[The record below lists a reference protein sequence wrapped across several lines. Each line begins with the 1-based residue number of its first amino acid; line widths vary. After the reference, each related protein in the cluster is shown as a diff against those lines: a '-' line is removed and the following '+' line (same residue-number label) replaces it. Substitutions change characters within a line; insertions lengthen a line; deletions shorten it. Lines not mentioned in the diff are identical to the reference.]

1 MITTSETIG
10 KIAAAVATAS
20 ADIGAAKKD
29 AKNPHFKNDYATLE
43 SAINASK
50 GALQA
55 QGVFVVQSPGE
66 MGEGQGTFVLNVVTR
81 LVHSSGE
88 WIETVCHIPLQKKDA
103 QGVGSAVTYGRRYGL
118 MAALNI
124 PASDDDGNDACKPE
138 PVKKITPAQVVQLQD
153 LADEVGADMAKLK
166 KYIGVSVMTEIKAA
180 DFDRVREL
188 LERKRP
194 AAEKG
199 GDA

>member
-10 KIAAAVATAS
+10 KIAAALSAAS
-20 ADIGAAKKD
+20 ADIGAAQKD
-29 AKNPHFKNDYATLE
+29 AKNPHFKASYATLE

-50 GALQA
+50 NALQA

-66 MGEGQGTFVLNVVTR
+66 LSQTGALRIVTR

-88 WIETVCHIPLQKKDA
+88 WLETVCDIPLQKKDS

-124 PASDDDGNDACKPE
+124 PASDDDGNEASKPE
-138 PVKKITPAQVVQLQD
+138 PVKCITAAQVVQLQD

-166 KYIGVSVMTEIKAA
+166 KYIGVQVMTEIKAA

-199 GDA
+199 GAA

>member
-29 AKNPHFKNDYATLE
+29 AKNPHFKCDYATLE

-50 GALQA
+50 FTLQA

-66 MGEGQGTFVLNVVTR
+66 LSQAGALRIVTR

-88 WIETVCHIPLQKKDA
+88 WIETVCDIPLQKKDA

-118 MAALNI
+118 MSALNM
-124 PASDDDGNDACKPE
+124 PASDDDGNEASKPE
-138 PVKKITPAQVVQLQD
+138 PVKCITPAQVVRLQD
-153 LADEVGADMAKLK
+153 LADEVGADMVKLK
-166 KYIGVSVMTEIKAA
+166 KYIGVQVMTEIKAG

-199 GDA
+199 GAA

>member
-66 MGEGQGTFVLNVVTR
+66 LSETNALRIVTR

-88 WIETVCHIPLQKKDA
+88 WLETVCDIPLQKKDA